1 MTNSESGHTARNIAL
16 GTVLIL
22 LGGVFLSTG
31 GILIRFLSVTDSW
44 AVLFYRS
51 IGFVSLLLIVICF
64 RHGRNT
70 VGAFRAVGT
79 NGLWMALTLGCGF
92 TSYVFS
98 MMLTTVANVS
108 FIISA
113 GPLFAAVFGWLLL
126 KERVSLMT
134 CLVIAGAVIG
144 MGLMF
149 VDGLSGDRM
158 TGNLV
163 ALMLPLTF
171 GLMVV
176 LIRRA
181 GDMDMLPATCMAGVF
196 SGLIGLVFSDS
207 LEISMDDL
215 GILLVLGVV
224 QLGMG
229 FMLITIGTRYIPAAE
244 VALLSLSESILGPVL
259 AWLILVEIP
268 TPMALAGGTIVLS
281 CVAIQGGLGV
291 YREQQ
296 ARHRSTVMKHQR

>member
-1 MTNSESGHTARNIAL
+1 MTDLKTGATPRNIFL

-22 LGGVFLSTG
+22 LGGAFLSTG
-31 GILIRFLSVTDSW
+31 GVLIRFMTVTDSW
-44 AVLFYRS
+44 TVLFYRS
-51 IGFVSLLLIVICF
+51 LGFVSLLLVVIYF
-64 RHGRNT
+64 RHGKNT

-92 TSYVFS
+92 SCYVFG

-113 GPLFAAVFGWLLL
+113 GPLFAAIFGWFLLR
-126 KERVSLMT
+126 ERVSFATGM
-134 CLVIAGAVIG
+134 VIAGAVVG

-149 VDGLSGDRM
+149 ADGLSGDRM

-171 GLMVV
+171 GLMIV

-181 GDMDMLPATCMAGVF
+181 GDMDMLPATCMAGAV
-196 SGLIGLVFSDS
+196 SGIAGFVFSDS
-207 LEISMDDL
+207 LSVSTADL
-215 GILLVLGVV
+215 WLLLALGVV
-224 QLGMG
+224 QLGIG

-244 VALLSLSESILGPVL
+244 AALLSLSESILAPVL
-259 AWLILVEIP
+259 AWLIIVEVP
-268 TPMALAGGTIVLS
+268 STLALIGGVIVLS

-291 YREQQ
+291 FRERQTRQ
-296 ARHRSTVMKHQR
+296 AGL